1 MARPKDRPRRALDT
15 RVTAGECSRNRVLAL
30 CNPCKRIL
38 RNPPFCVA
46 RGIHS
51 CIITYMTATTKSQQK
66 LAKIIEIAENHDLFC
81 TDIEN
86 YDRINPI
93 TGELFG
99 SVERVEIWVDDEYK
113 SHHMVA
119 QLVDGKIELTMH
131 WDIMMP
137 RSQAHIGRSEISLKG
152 IADKL
157 AEIIQTD
164 EDHKMFKIGRWA
176 V

>member
-1 MARPKDRPRRALDT
+1 
-15 RVTAGECSRNRVLAL
+15 
-30 CNPCKRIL
+30 
-38 RNPPFCVA
+38 
-46 RGIHS
+46 
-51 CIITYMTATTKSQQK
+51 MTATTKSQQK

-93 TGELFG
+93 TGKSFG
-99 SVERVEIWVDDEYK
+99 SVERVDIWVDDEYK

-119 QLVDGKIELTMH
+119 QLVDGKISMTMH

-137 RSQAHIGRSEISLKG
+137 RAQAHIGRSEISLKG

-157 AEIIQTD
+157 AEIIQKD